1 MTVQNRKS
9 SQIRS
14 YRPQTNQKNG
24 RLGTPGTV
32 YLSGNV
38 LKWIAMIAMFIDHSA
53 VVLIENRFLGGQTA
67 GVDYALALAQPGPWW
82 KLDLVMRLIGRLA
95 FPIFCFLLVEGF
107 VHTRSVKD
115 YAMRLALLA
124 CVSEIPF
131 DLAIFGKAFYWDYQ
145 NVAFTLLLGI
155 GAMSA
160 WKKCEGK
167 SVFQVLS
174 AGGFCLMAMMVDC
187 DYGAFG
193 VFLIVLLYAL
203 RENRRWQA
211 IFGAL
216 SVLWENSAPLAFIL
230 IYFYNGE
237 RGKANWKYLFYTFYP
252 LHLLI
257 LAGIARILG

>member
-1 MTVQNRKS
+1 M
-9 SQIRS
+9 
-14 YRPQTNQKNG
+14 
-24 RLGTPGTV
+24 
-32 YLSGNV
+32 
-38 LKWIAMIAMFIDHSA
+38 
-53 VVLIENRFLGGQTA
+53 
-67 GVDYALALAQPGPWW
+67 DYALALAQPGPWW

>member
-24 RLGTPGTV
+24 RMGTPGTV

-124 CVSEIPF
+124 CV
-131 DLAIFGKAFYWDYQ
+131 
-145 NVAFTLLLGI
+145 
-155 GAMSA
+155 
-160 WKKCEGK
+160 C
-167 SVFQVLS
+167 
-174 AGGFCLMAMMVDC
+174 
-187 DYGAFG
+187 
-193 VFLIVLLYAL
+193 
-203 RENRRWQA
+203 
-211 IFGAL
+211 
-216 SVLWENSAPLAFIL
+216 L
-230 IYFYNGE
+230 IYTSQSP
-237 RGKANWKYLFYTFYP
+237 RDKRQSRMP
-252 LHLLI
+252 
-257 LAGIARILG
+257 

>member
-1 MTVQNRKS
+1 MAAQNR
-9 SQIRS
+9 Q
-14 YRPQTNQKNG
+14 N
-24 RLGTPGTV
+24 TV
-32 YLSGNV
+32 SFSGNA
-38 LKWIAMIAMFIDHSA
+38 LKWIAMVTMFIDHSA

-67 GVDYALALAQPGPWW
+67 AMDYALALSQPGPWW
-82 KLDLVMRLIGRLA
+82 KLDMVMRLIGRIA

-115 YAMRLALLA
+115 YAMRLAILA

-131 DLAIFGKAFYWDYQ
+131 DLAIFGVPFYWDYQ
-145 NVAFTLLLGI
+145 NVAFTLLIGL
-155 GAMSA
+155 GAMTA
-160 WKKCEGK
+160 WKKFEGK
-167 SVFQVLS
+167 AVLQVLL
-174 AGGFCLMAMMVDC
+174 AAGFCLAAMIVDC

-230 IYFYNGE
+230 IYFYNGQ
-237 RGKANWKYLFYTFYP
+237 RGKSHGKYLFYAFYP
-252 LHLLI
+252 LHLLL
-257 LAGIARILG
+257 LAGIAKIIG